1 MKIFISVH
9 WQAQTL
15 NYEVVPSL
23 LMTLCAER
31 VVSCVATRCLRHNN
45 GHDAVPFNSVLWALL
60 WEFWLFQSSD
70 GFDNLR
76 ILANLDDESLDKE
89 LAEKLRTSD
98 VLTTNT
104 GKIHNDEDI
113 SAPRVTLETLRRNN
127 DTVERANR
135 RLKELEFM
143 EEDLPELSKINN
155 QSRGKK
161 SGSVSKATDQIKKVL
176 DWPHFHVTKGV
187 NMEPAEY
194 EDLSWEE
201 FVLGYVRMLRDPDCE
216 FDVALML
223 EILENLLEDSI
234 DFNWSTVKAFYR
246 TIGLE
251 VEKGKLQWSDSAT
264 IQNRRIIKCRVQKG
278 PQLAQKQERK
288 QSRQVNPNSVCC
300 AAYQVGSCDK
310 GFDHPPY
317 IHACPFCFTNRNT
330 VCKHRESQ
338 CFFKPKQNPKN

>member
-1 MKIFISVH
+1 MAMTQCRLIASCGHLCGIF
-9 WQAQTL
+9 
-15 NYEVVPSL
+15 
-23 LMTLCAER
+23 
-31 VVSCVATRCLRHNN
+31 TR
-45 GHDAVPFNSVLWALL
+45 
-60 WEFWLFQSSD
+60 
-70 GFDNLR
+70 
-76 ILANLDDESLDKE
+76 
-89 LAEKLRTSD
+89 
-98 VLTTNT
+98 NT
-104 GKIHNDEDI
+104 GKVHNDEDI
-113 SAPRVTLETLRRNN
+113 CAPRVTLETLRRNN
-127 DTVERANR
+127 DTVELANR

-176 DWPHFHVTKGV
+176 DWPHYHVTKGV
-187 NMEPAEY
+187 NMEPADY

-216 FDVALML
+216 FDVAIML

-234 DFNWSTVKAFYR
+234 DFNWSTVKAFYK
-246 TIGLE
+246 TIGWE
-251 VEKGKLQWSDSAT
+251 VEKGKLQWSDRAT

-288 QSRQVNPNSVCC
+288 QSRQVNPDSVCC

-317 IHACPFCFTNRNT
+317 IPACPFCFTNRNT